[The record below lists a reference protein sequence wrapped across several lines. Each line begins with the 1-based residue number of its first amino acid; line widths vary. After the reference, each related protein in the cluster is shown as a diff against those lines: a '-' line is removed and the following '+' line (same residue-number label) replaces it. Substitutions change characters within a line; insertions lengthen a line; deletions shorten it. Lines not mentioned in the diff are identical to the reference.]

1 MNNDITIGKGNLS
14 GKGVYAAR
22 DFKKGEVVLKYD
34 LKPITFQE
42 LKALSQKDYLA
53 THNENGQ
60 IYLYPEPA
68 RFVNHSDNPNIRND
82 LKARAD
88 IAIKDIKK
96 DEAITVDASHDD
108 VPVLKKVDAV
118 LVKVPSIEEG
128 LDFYRE
134 QLGMQIRWKKD
145 DMAAVKLGDS
155 ELVLTTKFD
164 PETDFLVDD
173 VEHAVKVFEK
183 AGGKV
188 IVVPEDIPVGKV
200 AVVEDPFGNKLT
212 LVDLSKGLY
221 QTDDSGHV
229 VGIK

>member
-1 MNNDITIGKGNLS
+1 MSDVTIGKGNLA

-22 DFKKGEVVLKYD
+22 DFGRGEVVLKYD

-42 LKALSQKDYLA
+42 LKELSKVDYLA

-68 RFVNHSDNPNIRND
+68 RFVNHSEDPNVRND
-82 LKARAD
+82 HKARAD
-88 IAIKDIKK
+88 IAIKDINKG
-96 DEAITVDASHDD
+96 EAITVDASNDD
-108 VPVLKKVDAV
+108 IPLLKKVDAV

-134 QLGMQIRWKKD
+134 QLGMQTRWKKD
-145 DMAAVKLGDS
+145 NMAAVKLGDS
-155 ELVLTTKFD
+155 ELVLSTEFD
-164 PETDFLVDD
+164 PETDFLVES
-173 VEHAVKVFEK
+173 VEYAVEVIVN

-188 IVVPEDIPVGKV
+188 VVVPEDIPVGRV

-221 QTDDSGHV
+221 QTDDSGNV
-229 VGIK
+229 TGVEK